1 MLTIVPDYYQN
12 FKCIADKCKHN
23 CCIGWEIDID
33 DLTLER
39 YSKLESDF
47 SSTLKSNIVFDDPP
61 HFKLTAEE
69 RCPFLN
75 KSGLCDI
82 ITRLGED
89 MLCQICSD
97 HPRFRN
103 YYDTFTEIGLGLCCE
118 SAAEII
124 LTKADKTT
132 FNIPET
138 LKQTPIINF
147 RQRLFDIIQ
156 DRNLPIDI
164 RVENMLNT
172 VDAKLDCNA
181 DWYQLFDSL
190 ETLDENWKKQLQLIK
205 NGINNFERDTCLD
218 NAYEQLIVYLLF
230 RHFTDCQ
237 YDDMV
242 KERILFSAL
251 IYKIIRAMNISDT
264 IEELIEISRLYS
276 CEIEYSDENTNKIL
290 LKLGQ

>member
-264 IEELIEISRLYS
+264 I
-276 CEIEYSDENTNKIL
+276 
-290 LKLGQ
+290 